1 MITKKL
7 NWQILTKNL
16 VSFKRWDGVKDEKFQ
31 YYWPSL
37 KNLIFKGGSQNF
49 GVFEGSWYPNA
60 HYDDKSV
67 LWIFIK
73 MPSEI
78 FCSKICWQ
86 NSAKASFMYQQWT
99 ATVLIFLKV
108 LTTDSLVLFQEYI
121 SRAATL
127 MQASV
132 ITCK

>member
-49 GVFEGSWYPNA
+49 GVFEGS
-60 HYDDKSV
+60 
-67 LWIFIK
+67 
-73 MPSEI
+73 
-78 FCSKICWQ
+78 
-86 NSAKASFMYQQWT
+86 
-99 ATVLIFLKV
+99 
-108 LTTDSLVLFQEYI
+108 
-121 SRAATL
+121 
-127 MQASV
+127 
-132 ITCK
+132 